1 MAPEDHDKSDEAN
14 AAPPIPAGVALP
26 ASLGATRPNDGP
38 LDEWGGSG
46 LGEYQGGGNECD

>member
-14 AAPPIPAGVALP
+14 AAPPIPEGVALP
-26 ASLGATRPNDGP
+26 ASLGTTRPNDGP